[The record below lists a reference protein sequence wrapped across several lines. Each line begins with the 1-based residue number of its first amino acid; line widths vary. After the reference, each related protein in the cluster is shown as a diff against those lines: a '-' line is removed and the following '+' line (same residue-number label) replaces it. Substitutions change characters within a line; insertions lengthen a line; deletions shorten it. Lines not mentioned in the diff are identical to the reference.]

1 MTFEQIL
8 PALKQGKKVRRKG
21 WKKEEYIYARSSSV
35 PAQEYWGSAQK
46 CWWFNNEKGYA
57 MSTMNPS
64 GIFADD
70 WEIYEPD
77 KSGVPVEG
85 LLCKVTSNFDEYEQA
100 LDKFKCRLEDLRE
113 AAEGLNG
120 IKLNI
125 NIDFDRG

>member
-21 WKKEEYIYARSSSV
+21 WREEEYIYFRSSFV
-35 PAQEYWGSAQK
+35 FGQNRW
-46 CWWFNNEKGYA
+46 CLIDEKGYA
-57 MSTMNPS
+57 MSTINPS

-70 WEIYEPD
+70 WEI
-77 KSGVPVEG
+77 
-85 LLCKVTSNFDEYEQA
+85 CKVTSNFDEYEQA

-113 AAEGLNG
+113 AAEELNG
-120 IKLNI
+120 IKLDI